1 MRRFTPA
8 WTRPILFRFAPHL
21 RFWPE
26 RVERAASLLSAVAA
40 LLAALLLAAPVRA
53 MSADQMAWAAD
64 TRFTLSDAKGAK
76 VADTAFR
83 GRFLLLQATPGPCAK
98 ACRDRAAE
106 VRTAVAGLGDLAGRL
121 RFVQV
126 STDPAPGGEALH
138 GPAETIK
145 RLLQGHGVAGAGP
158 DGALLLD
165 DENGVFVERL
175 DGPAPVL
182 ADRLRR
188 LLTAR
193 VSYIGIDEEL
203 WDYAPKRVD
212 LMMGAALDAQQQ
224 TFVYNKPQQ
233 IGSVYLKAIYH
244 GYTDGG
250 FKTRIARAPQW
261 AHLGILGPVLRAE
274 VGDTL
279 RVVVRNNARRAYSL
293 HVHGLRYTASSEG
306 AMTAGV
312 PGPWGIVPPG
322 GTYTYVFDVPERA
335 GPGPG
340 DPSSV
345 VWPYHSHAD
354 AGVDEDTGLVGA
366 VIVTRKGMARPDGS
380 PKDVDREFVTLFKI
394 FDENQSALLQDNIDR
409 FTEPGRAPAATF
421 LDEDDIPSDTDT
433 RAWVDSNQKR
443 AINGYLFANLPG
455 LDMHLGERVRWYVI
469 GLGSESDLHTP
480 HWHGATVTVG
490 GRREDTVEVLPATTV
505 VADMIPDDL
514 GVWMFHCHVTEHL
527 NDGMTALYRVL
538 PMSTPLPAPLSA
550 PLAAQGPK

>member
-1 MRRFTPA
+1 VGA
-8 WTRPILFRFAPHL
+8 IL
-21 RFWPE
+21 
-26 RVERAASLLSAVAA
+26 VAT
-40 LLAALLLAAPVRA
+40 LLAAAPTYAQSAHADAAASQPAMLPAPAMPA
-53 MSADQMAWAAD
+53 MSVDQMAWAAD
-64 TRFTLSDAKGAK
+64 TRFQLQDARGAT
-76 VADTAFR
+76 VADTAFH
-83 GRFLLLQATPGPCAK
+83 GRFLLLQATAGPCAQ
-98 ACRDRAAE
+98 ACRDRAA
-106 VRTAVAGLGDLAGRL
+106 AVKSALASLGALAGKL

-126 STDPAPGGEALH
+126 STDPAPGEALH
-138 GPAETIK
+138 GSAQAV
-145 RLLQGHGVAGAGP
+145 RHLLQGHGVASG
-158 DGALLLD
+158 DNALLLD
-165 DENGVFVERL
+165 DADGVFVERL
-175 DGPAPVL
+175 DGAAPAQSEAQAL

-203 WDYAPKRVD
+203 WDYAPKPVD
-212 LMMGAALDAQQQ
+212 LMMGSALNAQQQ
-224 TFVYNKPQQ
+224 TYVYNKPQQ
-233 IGSVYLKAIYH
+233 IGSVYLKAVYH
-244 GYTDGG
+244 GYTDGS
-250 FKTRIARAPQW
+250 FKTRIARPPEW
-261 AHLGILGPVLRAE
+261 AHLGILGPLLRAE

-293 HVHGLRYTASSEG
+293 HVHGLRYAASSEG

-322 GTYTYVFDVPERA
+322 ETYSYVFDVPERA

-394 FDENQSALLQDNIDR
+394 FDENRSALLQDNIDR

-421 LDEDDIPSDTDT
+421 LDEDDLPSDADT

-480 HWHGATVTVG
+480 HWHGNTVTVG

-505 VADMIPDDL
+505 VADMIPDDA
-514 GVWMFHCHVTEHL
+514 GVWMFHCHVTDHL

-538 PMSTPLPAPLSA
+538 PASTPLPESTPLPAPL
-550 PLAAQGPK
+550 PAQGPK

>member
-1 MRRFTPA
+1 MLA
-8 WTRPILFRFAPHL
+8 
-21 RFWPE
+21 
-26 RVERAASLLSAVAA
+26 LSG
-40 LLAALLLAAPVRA
+40 LPLAARAQPATAPVMPAPAMPA
-53 MSADQMAWAAD
+53 MSVDQMAWAAD
-64 TRFTLSDAKGAK
+64 TRFALQDAKGAK
-76 VADTAFR
+76 VGDAAFH
-83 GRFLLLQATPGPCAK
+83 GRFLLLQAVAGPCAK

-106 VRTAVAGLGDLAGRL
+106 VRAALGALGGLAGKV

-126 STDPAPGGEALH
+126 ATDTVSGDALH
-138 GPAETIK
+138 GPAAAIR
-145 RLLQGHGVAGAGP
+145 RLLQGHGVAAAGA

-175 DGPAPVL
+175 DEPASEL
-182 ADRLRR
+182 SDRLRR

-212 LMMGAALDAQQQ
+212 LMMGSALNAQQA
-224 TFVYNKPQQ
+224 TYVYNKPQQ

-244 GYTDGG
+244 GYTDGS
-250 FKTRIARAPQW
+250 FKTRIARPPEW

-293 HVHGLRYTASSEG
+293 HVHGLRYAASSEG
-306 AMTAGV
+306 AMTAGA

-322 GTYTYVFDVPERA
+322 GTYSYVFDVPERA

-394 FDENQSALLQDNIDR
+394 FDENRSALLQDNIDR

-421 LDEDDIPSDTDT
+421 LDEDDLPSDGDT

-480 HWHGATVTVG
+480 HWHGNTVTVA

-505 VADMIPDDL
+505 VADMVPDDP
-514 GVWMFHCHVTEHL
+514 GVWMFHCHVTDHL

-538 PMSTPLPAPLSA
+538 PMSTPLPAPFS
-550 PLAAQGPK
+550 AQGPR

>member
-1 MRRFTPA
+1 MA
-8 WTRPILFRFAPHL
+8 
-21 RFWPE
+21 
-26 RVERAASLLSAVAA
+26 LSALALAGLPLVAHAQPAATTAGAARA
-40 LLAALLLAAPVRA
+40 LPTAPMPA
-53 MSADQMAWAAD
+53 MSVDQMAWAAD
-64 TRFTLSDAKGAK
+64 TRFTLQDAKGAK
-76 VADTAFR
+76 VSDTAFH
-83 GRFLLLQATPGPCAK
+83 GRFLLLQAVAGPCAK
-98 ACRDRAAE
+98 ACRDRATE
-106 VRTAVAGLGDLAGRL
+106 VRAAISSLGDLAGKV

-126 STDPAPGGEALH
+126 SSDPAPGGETLH
-138 GPAETIK
+138 GPAEAIR
-145 RLLQGHGVAGAGP
+145 RLLQGHGVATANA

-165 DENGVFVERL
+165 DESGVFVERL
-175 DGPAPVL
+175 DGPAPTLAPAL
-182 ADRLRR
+182 ADRLHR

-212 LMMGAALDAQQQ
+212 LMMGSALDAQQQ
-224 TFVYNKPQQ
+224 TYVYNKPQQ

-244 GYTDGG
+244 GYTDGS
-250 FKTRIARAPQW
+250 FRTRQTRPPEW

-293 HVHGLRYTASSEG
+293 HVHGLRYAASSEG

-322 GTYTYVFDVPERA
+322 GTYSYVFDVPERA

-394 FDENQSALLQDNIDR
+394 FDENHSALLQDNIDR

-421 LDEDDIPSDTDT
+421 LDEDDLPSDGDT

-480 HWHGATVTVG
+480 HWHGNTVTVG

-505 VADMIPDDL
+505 VADMIPDNAGL
-514 GVWMFHCHVTEHL
+514 WMFHCHVTDHL
-527 NDGMTALYRVL
+527 NAGMTALYSVL
-538 PMSTPLPAPLSA
+538 PESSSLPAPL
-550 PLAAQGPK
+550 PAQGPK